1 MNLPGVENADAV
13 QIREVK
19 IQEDR
24 VYLYVVPFPQDFRA
38 MGGPVLEMYISSPK
52 KDIIRTQAYHFMG
65 SAKKEPQ
72 FELEAESCPLTI
84 TEFEGGLS
92 VQSGKTEL
100 KITKSPASF
109 TYYYEGK
116 KLTNIGDRFGH
127 AMISTLKTPDGPF
140 MRVQMDLDIGE
151 KVYGLGE
158 RFTPFVKNGQ
168 VVDIWN
174 EDGGTCTEIS
184 YKNIPFYMTNKG
196 YGVLVNTS
204 GKVSYEICSEA
215 VTRVQ
220 FSVPGEKIDFMVVG
234 GGDGKT
240 VLSNYTALTGRPAL
254 PPAWSFGLWL
264 TTSFT
269 TSYDETSESASI
281 SRTSSPE

>member
-1 MNLPGVENADAV
+1 
-13 QIREVK
+13 
-19 IQEDR
+19 
-24 VYLYVVPFPQDFRA
+24 
-38 MGGPVLEMYISSPK
+38 
-52 KDIIRTQAYHFMG
+52 
-65 SAKKEPQ
+65 
-72 FELEAESCPLTI
+72 
-84 TEFEGGLS
+84 
-92 VQSGKTEL
+92 
-100 KITKSPASF
+100 
-109 TYYYEGK
+109 
-116 KLTNIGDRFGH
+116 
-127 AMISTLKTPDGPF
+127 MISTVKTPEGPF

-158 RFTPFVKNGQ
+158 RFTPFVRNGQ
-168 VVDIWN
+168 TVDIWN

-234 GGDGKT
+234 GGDGKA

-254 PPAWSFGLWL
+254 PPPGA
-264 TTSFT
+264 
-269 TSYDETSESASI
+269 SACG
-281 SRTSSPE
+281 